1 MDQMTTEEIEAELNR
16 LGCAEQ
22 FGSRTDELEAELRVR
37 FGVVERA
44 EHTKRVRKRKK
55 KYGGLAAFAYD
66 SMNGRQEN
74 RGGKLR

>member
-44 EHTKRVRKRKK
+44 EDVVNSDISLTATDA
-55 KYGGLAAFAYD
+55 GLTPP
-66 SMNGRQEN
+66 
-74 RGGKLR
+74 